1 MASKATSMVDSFP
14 CRMAAAPVYG
24 STNSPTDPAG
34 HTASPLMLS
43 YHFPPGPSSQHRPSY
58 PAILQPANDPDK
70 QDLHRHRPLRPRRP
84 ARATTVD
91 RGEPRARRD
100 LQAGPRRDTRPG
112 TVARPTRTT
121 LRHLPASRADHP
133 VLWVA
138 AELDQRHVERAER
151 VGARL
156 STRASRSWPPGSRG
170 YGPTDERPTDRIFM
184 HRRSRGECPHLPPLV
199 RFAKAVVEGSYGAV
213 PRDTAHCAVTRLDQ
227 GLQLPPGTRFWPR
240 TGVPRPGRSAGPAPW
255 PGRETAYATS
265 R

>member
-43 YHFPPGPSSQHRPSY
+43 NHFPPGPSSQNRPSY

-91 RGEPRARRD
+91 RGEPHARRD

-138 AELDQRHVERAER
+138 AELDQRHIERAERR

-184 HRRSRGECPHLPPLV
+184 HRRSRGECPHLP
-199 RFAKAVVEGSYGAV
+199 
-213 PRDTAHCAVTRLDQ
+213 
-227 GLQLPPGTRFWPR
+227 R
-240 TGVPRPGRSAGPAPW
+240 TG
-255 PGRETAYATS
+255 TS
-265 R
+265 RIVMALAGRLRRFRGNVLCRISQAVSATPPALALTESANGAGVPLSTFLRT